1 MIAPRIRGFSQ
12 KNKIKKNQIVYTA
25 VYILKNVYWARQGMG
40 RAWAEHGQRMSG
52 AWAEHRRGGW
62 NYILYIYIYI
72 YIHKKY
78 TGMSRAW
85 SGYGQGMSRAWAGH
99 GQGIGGGPAHAL
111 PMPCLCPA
119 HGLPMH
125 CPCRNFF
132 LNKYIHYNFR
142 FFLDI
147 RYMIFSY
154 DFLFFWNTPVHDNH
168 PPRPCSSH
176 APYIYIYIYTYIHT
190 LYNFLFIVF

>member
-1 MIAPRIRGFSQ
+1 MPWPCPSHALLMP
-12 KNKIKKNQIVYTA
+12 
-25 VYILKNVYWARQGMG
+25 
-40 RAWAEHGQRMSG
+40 
-52 AWAEHRRGGW
+52 
-62 NYILYIYIYI
+62 IYFLSI
-72 YIHKKY
+72 YIHY
-78 TGMSRAW
+78 IIFYLPYPRCNHRILMAFYPFPMPCPRVAQALPPPRPCPAHAPLMPCSC
-85 SGYGQGMSRAWAGH
+85 
-99 GQGIGGGPAHAL
+99 PAHAL

-154 DFLFFWNTPVHDNH
+154 DFLFF
-168 PPRPCSSH
+168 
-176 APYIYIYIYTYIHT
+176 
-190 LYNFLFIVF
+190 